1 MMTDRQLCKRAVI
14 QALQECPMTILE
26 LMRATGFSRD
36 SILSVIFDSTFERVG
51 THRAGRGRAV
61 IYRLRHPQP
70 PNPLSPLERPVNP
83 VMVTMLHN
91 QLDMGRMIRRLC
103 AQGEQDAA
111 HALVK
116 VWKSDDAL
124 IKRMCE
130 RSER

>member
-91 QLDMGRMIRRLC
+91 HLDLGRMIRRM
-103 AQGEQDAA
+103 ATNGEQAA
-111 HALVK
+111 AKALVE
-116 VWKSDDAL
+116 VYQREDGEL
-124 IKRMCE
+124 KRLCE
-130 RSER
+130 RIGK